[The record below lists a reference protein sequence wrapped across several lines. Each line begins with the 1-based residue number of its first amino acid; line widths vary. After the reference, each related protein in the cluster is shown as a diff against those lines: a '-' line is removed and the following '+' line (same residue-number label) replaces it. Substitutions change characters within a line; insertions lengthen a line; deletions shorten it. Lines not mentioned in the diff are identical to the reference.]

1 MTSATGKKGKGAK
14 AADLTAGAN
23 NATAAT
29 GGKKG
34 KGAQAAD
41 ATASAQN
48 ATDAATGK
56 KGKVG
61 LPMHGCPE
69 SYLTNIIGFSS

>member
-41 ATASAQN
+41 ATANAKN
-48 ATDAATGK
+48 ATGAATGK
-56 KGKVG
+56 NGKVSP
-61 LPMHGCPE
+61 LLHIYPDF
-69 SYLTNIIGFSS
+69 YLTKG